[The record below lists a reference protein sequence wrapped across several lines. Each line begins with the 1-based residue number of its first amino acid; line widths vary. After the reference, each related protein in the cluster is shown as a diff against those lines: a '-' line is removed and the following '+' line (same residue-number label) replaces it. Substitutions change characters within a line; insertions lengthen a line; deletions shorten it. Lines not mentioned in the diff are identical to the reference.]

1 MSSTPKKTNLLILLL
16 FFVVTVGPFALA
28 WLNYSY
34 GWFWTAA
41 KDGKN
46 NFVNPSFNISYA
58 FDEQASD
65 EPKWKLLVSIPS
77 NCNQDCAERLFYL
90 RQIYLALGKNLFRV
104 EQYAILD
111 PAQSL
116 DARAWS
122 ILEENP
128 YIEKLQNPKLARE
141 IISYKDQTLPVIF
154 IADPRGNMVLYYD
167 SAHQPQEILKDLKK
181 LMKYSY
187 MG

>member
-1 MSSTPKKTNLLILLL
+1 MSSIPKKTNLLILLL

-34 GWFWTAA
+34 GWFWTSA
-41 KDGKN
+41 KDGKT
-46 NFVNPSFNISYA
+46 NFVNPSFNIAYA
-58 FDEQASD
+58 FDEQESE

-77 NCNQDCAERLFYL
+77 SCNQDCAERLFYL

-116 DARAWS
+116 DAVAED
-122 ILEENP
+122 ILTENP
-128 YIEKLQNPKLARE
+128 YIQKLKNPKLYSQ
-141 IISYKDQTLPVIF
+141 ISTYKDQKLPVIF
-154 IADPRGNMVLYYD
+154 IVDPRGNMVLYYD
-167 SAHQPQEILKDLKK
+167 SSHQPKEILKDLKK
-181 LMKYSY
+181 LMKYSR